1 MSDLVDDTTPELGGD
16 LGLNGNSIDFPTTPN
31 ISDCLDEDNM
41 ASDSATKLCTQQS
54 IKAYAD
60 AISGGEITA
69 FTDAWKNYNDVDTT
83 AEITIPTTKNY
94 FLCGPISVTG
104 AAVWTISGI
113 LRII

>member
-1 MSDLVDDTTPELGGD
+1 MSGKVSDNLGRSS
-16 LGLNGNSIDFPTTPN
+16 GL
-31 ISDCLDEDNM
+31 
-41 ASDSATKLCTQQS
+41 
-54 IKAYAD
+54 IKAASG
-60 AISGGEITA
+60 AAGGGEITA